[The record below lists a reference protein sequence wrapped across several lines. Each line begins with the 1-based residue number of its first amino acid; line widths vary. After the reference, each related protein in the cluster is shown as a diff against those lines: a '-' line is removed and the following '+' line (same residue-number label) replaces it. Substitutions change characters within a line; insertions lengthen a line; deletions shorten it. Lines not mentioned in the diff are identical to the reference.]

1 MLLLPRSIS
10 APISCHLVRPVPLKP
25 ISVMSCGAIP
35 AMFVWSSPDSL
46 STFPSRSLDLWGPPE
61 ITLVIAHLSVWV
73 SVGLSRRLI
82 ASEVENE
89 EGIDRTRWLL
99 HVHIE
104 FLVASNTSE
113 QHEPLHYSVQFRAF
127 IVVCTVPLMCV
138 GLLRRRIIDRKWA

>member
-1 MLLLPRSIS
+1 
-10 APISCHLVRPVPLKP
+10 
-25 ISVMSCGAIP
+25 MSCGAIP
-35 AMFVWSSPDSL
+35 AMLMYDRAPIL
-46 STFPSRSLDLWGPPE
+46 SVHFLLGVLIFEAPPE

-127 IVVCTVPLMCV
+127 IVVCMHSTADVCRFIETAHYRQKVSVM
-138 GLLRRRIIDRKWA
+138 IFSK

>member
-1 MLLLPRSIS
+1 MLFLRCLYDR
-10 APISCHLVRPVPLKP
+10 APIL
-25 ISVMSCGAIP
+25 SVHFLLGVLIFEA
-35 AMFVWSSPDSL
+35 
-46 STFPSRSLDLWGPPE
+46 PPE
-61 ITLVIAHLSVWV
+61 ITLVIVHLSVWV

-138 GLLRRRIIDRKWA
+138 GLLRRCIIDRT